1 MRSLFTVAI
10 FLLITLDAFAG
21 WFGFGGDSWKEE
33 VLLHDGQKI
42 IVERTQTYGGRGE
55 IGQGSPVKT
64 HSIRFALP
72 QSGRLITWTSEYGE
86 ELGRTDFNV
95 LALHILDDMPYLLVE
110 PNLCLAY
117 NKWGRPNPP
126 YVIFKHDGSSWRRLE
141 LAELP
146 KAFEKI
152 NLIVNNGRIDGIK
165 EVARESGYV
174 SASGVESFNSSLAQ
188 AQYKSILREAI
199 AEPAGRCG
207 EMISDGQGGWIGIGW
222 FKKQPSREACLNYCA
237 QEKIGTEHC
246 PCKSIFQDKQ
256 Q

>member
-1 MRSLFTVAI
+1 MRSLFTVAV

-42 IVERTQTYGGRGE
+42 IVERTQTYGGRSE

-64 HSIRFALP
+64 HSIRFVLP
-72 QSGRLITWTSEYGE
+72 QSGRTVTWTSEYGE

-95 LALHILDDMPYLLVE
+95 LALHILDDMPYLVVE

-126 YVIFKHDGSSWRRLE
+126 YVIFRHDGRTWQRIE

-146 KAFEKI
+146 GAFEKI
-152 NLIVNNGRIDGIK
+152 NLIVNNGRLEAIK
-165 EVARESGYV
+165 QVEREMGYV
-174 SASGVESFNSSLAQ
+174 TAKGVESFNRGLTQPEFKA
-188 AQYKSILREAI
+188 ILR
-199 AEPAGRCG
+199 
-207 EMISDGQGGWIGIGW
+207 
-222 FKKQPSREACLNYCA
+222 QPLPDSQL
-237 QEKIGTEHC
+237 C
-246 PCKSIFQDKQ
+246 PDWTSERYRSPKAPLPMN
-256 Q
+256 